1 MIPIRH
7 ITTDDA
13 ATFSAHM
20 KQLDQETP
28 YMVFEPDERQTTVEQ
43 MREMLQKTVKA
54 ENKTILVAADG
65 DTIVGHIAVLG
76 GSYRRIRHKGHI
88 VIGILDGYTGQ
99 KLGTRLFEA
108 AEIWARQ
115 VGLTR
120 LELTVMA
127 HNQRGIALYE
137 KMGFIIEGKHPLAM
151 MVAGQPVEEYSM
163 GKLLG

>member
-13 ATFSAHM
+13 SEFLAHM

-28 YMVFEPDERQTTVEQ
+28 YMVFELDERQTTVEQ
-43 MREMLQKTVKA
+43 MREMLQKTVEA
-54 ENKTILVAADG
+54 ATKTILVAVDG
-65 DTIVGHIAVLG
+65 DKIVGHIAVLG
-76 GSYRRIRHKGHI
+76 GSYVHIRHKGHI
-88 VIGILDGYTGQ
+88 VIGILDEYTGQ

-108 AEIWARQ
+108 AESWARQ
-115 VGLTR
+115 VGLRR

-137 KMGFIIEGKHPLAM
+137 KMGLSLRANISVP
-151 MVAGQPVEEYSM
+151 
-163 GKLLG
+163 